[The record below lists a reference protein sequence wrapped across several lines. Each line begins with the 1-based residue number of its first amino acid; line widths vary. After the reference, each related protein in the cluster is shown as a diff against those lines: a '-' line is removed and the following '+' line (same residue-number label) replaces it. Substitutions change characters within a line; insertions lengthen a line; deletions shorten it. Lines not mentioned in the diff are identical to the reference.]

1 MVQGINFD
9 PSNKVMA
16 ILPAIREQAIMNKRF
31 GKQSMPVEDFRKLL
45 YKFLEALDFPRSGR
59 TLHRIAEIF
68 YPFGQ
73 KQPSFIDGGL
83 LKVITI
89 NNLPDEAVYD
99 ILFFHHCW
107 RNPLLRSL
115 LEHSFYPFMVA
126 RARISRERIMDDIEE
141 LVGKYNRNTVENAFY
156 PLTKHGFMVYDKS
169 EKQYDFT
176 YRTIHPLAFLYVAY
190 RELERLKLKVLGVH
204 RIDNLSELD
213 FTKWMMLK
221 GQQISEIARELDNQ
235 KLAEYS
241 FQVEEQLHIKY
252 TFNEFI
258 SKLGSKEEGER

>member
-1 MVQGINFD
+1 MNQGIKFD
-9 PSNKVMA
+9 PSDKIMA
-16 ILPAIREQAIMNKRF
+16 ILPVLREQAIKNPKF
-31 GKQSMPVEDFRKLL
+31 GKQSMPLDDFRKLL
-45 YKFLEALDFPRSGR
+45 YNWFESLDYPRSNP
-59 TLHRIAEIF
+59 TLRRIIHIF
-68 YPFGQ
+68 YPYGQ
-73 KQPSFIDGGL
+73 TNPSFIDGRL
-83 LKVITI
+83 LKVLTVSS
-89 NNLPDEAVYD
+89 LPSEAAYD

-107 RNPLLRSL
+107 RNSL
-115 LEHSFYPFMVA
+115 LQKVLENSFYPFMVA
-126 RARISRERIMDDIEE
+126 RARISRQRLMDDIEE
-141 LVGKYNRNTVENAFY
+141 LGGRYSRNTVENAFI
-156 PLTKHGFMVYDKS
+156 PLTKHGFMTYDKR